1 MVCEMGLET
10 PLFRSDP
17 SSGYVISEMPFW
29 HKLQLQL
36 RNAKCKMG
44 NSEFT
49 FKCLTWKSGPF
60 ITSVYS
66 ISNKLVKYYVIQLQ
80 RGGWEWKL
88 QSRHSVSINCQ
99 VAAFDM
105 TTIKPR
111 EPGWHSNYDKLKP
124 GKLSA
129 TLAGFSQATATA
141 TPKPPNAPLSC
152 SKSSP
157 QVGSSKC

>member
-1 MVCEMGLET
+1 
-10 PLFRSDP
+10 
-17 SSGYVISEMPFW
+17 
-29 HKLQLQL
+29 
-36 RNAKCKMG
+36 MG